1 MGWITLAE
9 AQAGAQT
16 TDLST
21 EAAELIAAWLGA
33 RHDEVMVSAE
43 MSDELLYGQHGISLR
58 QRVSVVRREYR
69 GLAAD
74 LAVFLADYLP
84 KDNTAVRTWCAVW
97 NATYANSTYS
107 NIEFDT
113 CAVTGGPDGGANT
126 VTYHPTGKQSPAI
139 AVATTGLST
148 GLRRTATASRANDAD
163 GYVVVTETYV
173 YDAPYSPD
181 AYPRFCPKSY
191 PVKGSGDS
199 LATGVVVSKSNNRQ
213 FVFSY
218 SNSPL
223 YVTEATEVVEYR
235 NLTQTQAMDYVSQ
248 ATAATY
254 RLAQHRAS
262 ATGVSNYTT
271 VVKIGTEKTADARYI
286 DAERGWTATITQ
298 ITRTANFVTSGAGWY
313 NGGNA

>member
-1 MGWITLAE
+1 MGWTTLAE

-33 RHDEVMVSAE
+33 RHDEVIVSAE

-58 QRVSVVRREYR
+58 QRVSVMRREYR

-84 KDNTAVRTWCAVW
+84 NDNTAVRTWCAVW

-107 NIEFDT
+107 NVEFDT
-113 CAVTGGPDGGANT
+113 FTVTGGPDGSTNT
-126 VTYHPTGKQSPAI
+126 VTYHPTGQQSPAI

-148 GLRRTATASRANDAD
+148 GFRRTATASRANDAD
-163 GYVVVTETYV
+163 GYTVVAETYV
-173 YDAPYSPD
+173 YYAPYSPD
-181 AYPRFCPKSY
+181 INPRFCPKSY
-191 PVKGSGDS
+191 PVKGNGDS
-199 LATGVVVSKSNNRQ
+199 LATGVVVSKSNNGQ

-223 YVTEATEVVEYR
+223 YVTEATEIVEYR
-235 NLTQTQAMDYVSQ
+235 NLTQTQATNYMSQ
-248 ATAATY
+248 ATPATY
-254 RLAQHRAS
+254 ILAQHRAS
-262 ATGVSNYTT
+262 KTGSNNYTT
-271 VVKIGTEKTADARYI
+271 IIKAGTEKTAEARYI

-313 NGGNA
+313 DGGSV